1 MQLHRTLI
9 SLSLTGGLALASS
22 LAVYQDSTLYTF
34 SPKDTFIGFASNV
47 NAKCK
52 GRTTA
57 LEPRVDCPEDARL
70 CKERAS
76 LNATAQKLKATQ
88 VNISVL
94 NTFIS
99 LPQPT
104 SLDADNWIEAAQR
117 IGEEQARLSTEETL
131 LKKEY
136 LLQSQA
142 FNKQAP
148 SREAL
153 YLKKECADDLELT
166 LPYGQISFSTYYEA
180 DIGKGESIEVT
191 QYLSVTNRS
200 GIDMEA
206 EDAMFYYRQAHR
218 YISPVHFSPWIV
230 SKYVPRPTKR
240 YMKKSTPRTMMMQE
254 DAMEL
259 SGAVAAVNAPAPVAK
274 YLSAREYQIENLSLP
289 STGEPVNVE
298 VTSWKVPLK
307 CELRAYPYR
316 MNTAFT
322 VCSFKPKTQ
331 IERNSW
337 KIRKGE
343 RIVNDRA
350 VGEYNEGTY
359 RLYTEAD
366 LDMKIVRKPLV
377 KRERTTGIFGN
388 TVRKKDGYTL
398 TLTNKSDKTKEMI
411 VTERIPTSA
420 TEEIKVKLLS
430 VKSEKKVDYTVSKN
444 GKIEMSIS
452 LKAHETKKIEVLF
465 EISYDKEL
473 KIDY

>member
-22 LAVYQDSTLYTF
+22 LAVYQDSSLYTF

-52 GRTTA
+52 GRVTA
-57 LEPRVDCPEDARL
+57 LEPKVDCPEDARL
-70 CKERAS
+70 CKELSA
-76 LNATAQKLKATQ
+76 LKGTAQKLKATQ
-88 VNISVL
+88 ANISVL

-117 IGEEQARLSTEETL
+117 IGSEQARLSTEESL

-136 LLQSQA
+136 LLQTQA
-142 FNKQAP
+142 FKKQAP
-148 SREAL
+148 SQQAL
-153 YLKKECADDLELT
+153 YLQKVCSDDLLLE

-180 DIGKGESIEVT
+180 EVSKEEIEVT

-240 YMKKSTPRTMMMQE
+240 YMKKSAPRTMMMEE

-274 YLSAREYQIENLSLP
+274 YLSAREYQIENLLLP
-289 STGEPVNVE
+289 STGEPVNVK

-337 KIRKGE
+337 KIREGG

-350 VGEYNEGTY
+350 VGEYDEGTY

-366 LDMKIVRKPLV
+366 PDMKIVRKPLV
-377 KRERTTGIFGN
+377 KRERTTGIFGS

-430 VKSEKKVDYTVSKN
+430 VKSEKKVDYKVSKE
-444 GKIEMSIS
+444 GKIEMHIS
-452 LKAHETKKIEVLF
+452 LKAHEVKKIEVLF

-473 KIDY
+473 KINY